1 MPEKKSKGSKRPLQ
15 MRIIHFIGTQNLF
28 LPSDTHTHVRVRI
41 RGQEVFFFLGKFRVR
56 TK

>member
-1 MPEKKSKGSKRPLQ
+1 